1 MSFESSRLKGR
12 IATLLML
19 LLPIL
24 MVIISITLSL
34 SRLLPS
40 ANPYV
45 SIIFVIPSYAA
56 YILFLASMNGLAKY
70 YNEPEIFK
78 NSLYPFII
86 SSTAGLASL
95 VVAYTFVSPI
105 LDQLSAYTTSPGN
118 VPPTS
123 LLLSFFLVFGLVW
136 IAVSVVGVLNGFF
149 YRRAFYALAEKS
161 GEQNFKQAGLF
172 MFIGGI
178 LMIIIVGG
186 LTFFIGLIFAIFG
199 SFSMK
204 SKDSKINDHEDFPL
218 HSHPREAK
226 DRTE

>member
-1 MSFESSRLKGR
+1 MSFESYRSKGR

-24 MVIISITLSL
+24 MVIISMTLSL
-34 SRLLPS
+34 SRVIPS
-40 ANPYV
+40 TNPYV
-45 SIIFVIPSYAA
+45 SIIFLIPSFAS

-70 YNEPEIFK
+70 YNEPKIFK
-78 NSLYPFII
+78 NSLYPLII
-86 SSTAGLASL
+86 SATAGITSL
-95 VVAYTFVSPI
+95 IVAYTFITPI
-105 LDQLSAYTTSPGN
+105 LDQLSAYITSPGN

-123 LLLSFFLVFGLVW
+123 IFISFFQVFAFIW
-136 IAVSVVGVLNGFF
+136 IAVSVIGIMNGIF

-186 LTFFIGLIFAIFG
+186 LMYFIGLIYAILGF
-199 SFSMK
+199 FSMK
-204 SKDSKINDHEDFPL
+204 PKASQP
-218 HSHPREAK
+218 HSPSE
-226 DRTE
+226 TS